1 MEQRGNVNSDYCYQ
15 RSGSSMVANSP
26 HESSVQVISVIE
38 YHIETIYIY
47 IYIYIHTVIPIHLLL
62 PYLTKKTDGF
72 ISSNGY

>member
-1 MEQRGNVNSDYCYQ
+1 MEQRWNVNSDYCYQ

-47 IYIYIHTVIPIHLLL
+47 IHIFIYTYSHTNTPITAL
-62 PYLTKKTDGF
+62 PYEENRWVH
-72 ISSNGY
+72 I

>member
-1 MEQRGNVNSDYCYQ
+1 MEQRWNVNSDYCYQ

-47 IYIYIHTVIPIHLLL
+47 THIYIYIQSYQYTYYCPTL
-62 PYLTKKTDGF
+62 
-72 ISSNGY
+72 

>member
-1 MEQRGNVNSDYCYQ
+1 
-15 RSGSSMVANSP
+15 MVANSP

-47 IYIYIHTVIPIHLLL
+47 IYIYLYIHTVIPIHLLL
-62 PYLTKKTDGF
+62 PYLMKKTDGF